1 MNTGGEV
8 SYVFYD
14 ENIISG
20 TGRNGVIDP
29 QDIIYFFENRIMAQN
44 RPPRLRIDK
53 KRAEITPK
61 SLGNPN
67 SGSNK
72 QKPKTQLL

>member
-20 TGRNGVIDP
+20 TGRNGLIDP
-29 QDIIYFFENRIMAQN
+29 QDIIYFFEHDG
-44 RPPRLRIDK
+44 LD
-53 KRAEITPK
+53 
-61 SLGNPN
+61 
-67 SGSNK
+67 SNIFSWTLTFFFDSR
-72 QKPKTQLL
+72 TQMYSA